1 MLGVGTVPALAYF
14 LLLFIVPQSPRWLML
29 HNRHDDARRVLNKI
43 GGDEYADYTLKEIEE
58 NIEKDR
64 NRPKAYFRQLLS
76 KEMRL
81 IMIIGLGI
89 AALQQISAINAILY
103 YSSLIFQTAG
113 GAKDTALM
121 QAVIIGVVNLVFTVV
136 AMYFIDK
143 LGRKP
148 LLIIGLTG
156 IIIAYLISAAAFY
169 NATYTVTPEKLDNIV
184 LALQNNKMDA
194 AAVAEVRAGLS
205 TMVDTEYGKE
215 IAFFDAVKVNV
226 GTEYSAVKDVVLQ
239 NSIHMNAFLVLI
251 GILLFIGSFAI
262 SLGPVTWALLSEIF
276 PNRVRGLAISIAGTF
291 NALVSTIVITIFP
304 IELATIGTGTSFLIF
319 GILCA
324 GGLLFVLRYI
334 PETKGKSLEEIQ
346 HFTDIN
352 GINYSLIFK
361 PTGTDSSVFGP
372 GIIQLLNTALPHF
385 TAQPVHQ
392 LLHLKSANGGCLTNV
407 GYAGDGFSEYG
418 ILQLSK
424 FRCRADQCIFQLRIS
439 LQQIVYFCFRCNDQ
453 FFHAQFFF
461 SV

>member
-1 MLGVGTVPALAYF
+1 MNML
-14 LLLFIVPQSPRWLML
+14 
-29 HNRHDDARRVLNKI
+29 
-43 GGDEYADYTLKEIEE
+43 DYTVKEIEE
-58 NIEKDR
+58 NIEKDK
-64 NRPKAYFRQLLS
+64 NRPKAYFKQLFS

-156 IIIAYLISAAAFY
+156 IIIAYLMSAAAFY
-169 NATYTVTPEKLDNIV
+169 KATYKVTPEKLDNIV
-184 LALQNNKMDA
+184 LTLQSNKMDA
-194 AAVAEVRAGLS
+194 VKVAEVRAGLS
-205 TMVDTEYGKE
+205 TMVDTEYSKE
-215 IAFFDAVKVNV
+215 IAFFDAVKENV
-226 GTEYSAVKDVVLQ
+226 GTAYSAVKDVVLQ
-239 NSIHMNAFLVLI
+239 NSINMNAFLVLI

-319 GILCA
+319 AILCA
-324 GGLLFVLRYI
+324 AGLIFVLQYV

-346 HFTDIN
+346 DM
-352 GINYSLIFK
+352 LE
-361 PTGTDSSVFGP
+361 
-372 GIIQLLNTALPHF
+372 
-385 TAQPVHQ
+385 
-392 LLHLKSANGGCLTNV
+392 
-407 GYAGDGFSEYG
+407 AG
-418 ILQLSK
+418 
-424 FRCRADQCIFQLRIS
+424 
-439 LQQIVYFCFRCNDQ
+439 
-453 FFHAQFFF
+453 
-461 SV
+461 